1 LLTRDP
7 DERPDAQMALKHPW
21 LQKMAQINKDES
33 KMVNCLDNMLKFQKN
48 AVLKRAGQTYIA
60 SQLLDK
66 EKKQEMA
73 EVFKAFDTNG
83 DGKLSMDEV
92 SQGYLDHY
100 GKVISEREVQELFK
114 KIDTDNC
121 GFIGYTEFIV
131 ASIE

>member
-1 LLTRDP
+1 LTKDP

-114 KIDTDNC
+114 
-121 GFIGYTEFIV
+121 
-131 ASIE
+131 

>member
-1 LLTRDP
+1 
-7 DERPDAQMALKHPW
+7 
-21 LQKMAQINKDES
+21 
-33 KMVNCLDNMLKFQKN
+33 MVNCLDNMLKFQKN

-114 KIDTDNC
+114 KIDTDNT

>member
-1 LLTRDP
+1 LTKDP

-33 KMVNCLDNMLKFQKN
+33 KMVNCLDNMLKFQTN

-114 KIDTDNC
+114 KIDTDNT

>member
-1 LLTRDP
+1 MLTKDP

-114 KIDTDNC
+114 KIDTDNT

>member
-1 LLTRDP
+1 
-7 DERPDAQMALKHPW
+7 
-21 LQKMAQINKDES
+21 
-33 KMVNCLDNMLKFQKN
+33 MVNCLDNMLKFQKN